1 MKPLYLANNVCKKTA
16 GKTSFSLKLKYRK
29 IVNKTVIVIWIK
41 PQPLI
46 NYFDGVSDGAREV
59 SEEVE
64 FEN

>member
-29 IVNKTVIVIWIK
+29 IVIVIWIK